1 MSEYFWTLSNLNA
14 TGKHFANWFMA
25 SDGSSKALIY
35 IRGANMAIK
44 VGRPA
49 QPLRGVCPVQ

>member
-1 MSEYFWTLSNLNA
+1 MSEYFWTLTNLNA

-44 VGRPA
+44 VEA
-49 QPLRGVCPVQ
+49 LLCLCFAI